1 MSSQN
6 FIEPSAQT
14 VTNLITS
21 FVVNVT
27 DIQLFSSA
35 TLIVDLYNAEPRL
48 INKTSLPLV
57 GVDYG
62 NWANNDQY
70 IIDYV
75 ATKLGFVIAPVA
87 PVVDPVVDPVV
98 PVVDPVVDPVAPVEP
113 VAPVVPDETM

>member
-6 FIEPSAQT
+6 FIQPSEQT
-14 VTNLITS
+14 VTNVITS

-27 DIQLFSSA
+27 DIQLFTSA

-48 INKTSLPLV
+48 INKVNLALV
-57 GVDYG
+57 GEDYN

-75 ATKLGFVIAPVA
+75 ASKLGFVIAPVE
-87 PVVDPVVDPVV
+87 PVV
-98 PVVDPVVDPVAPVEP
+98 PN
-113 VAPVVPDETM
+113 

>member
-27 DIQLFSSA
+27 DIQLFTSA
-35 TLIVDLYNAEPRL
+35 TLIVDLYNSDPRL
-48 INKTSLPLV
+48 INKVNLSLA
-57 GVDYG
+57 GEDYQ

-75 ATKLGFVIAPVA
+75 ATKLGFVM
-87 PVVDPVVDPVV
+87 
-98 PVVDPVVDPVAPVEP
+98 APVEP
-113 VAPVVPDETM
+113 VVPDEPVAQVEQFVPI